1 MSNPVNGTVALK
13 ILYFMEAN
21 GGSVKEYAAVSL
33 EGF

>member
-13 ILYFMEAN
+13 IRYFMKAN
-21 GGSVKEYAAVSL
+21 GGSVKENAAVAL